1 MLRQYNLKPFLP
13 VYLAEAGYE
22 FEQNSPSISKGTA
35 EILRRQEYWTAL
47 SGSTGQ
53 FYGNRYIW
61 PFAPGWKSHL
71 DTPGSVQLGYLA
83 RLFAG
88 MRWYRLVPDQ
98 SHTIVTAGYGTYTED
113 GNVGSSD
120 YVTTASTQ
128 DGALTVSYLPV
139 GGTLTVDTSHLAP
152 GVKAR
157 WFDPSNGKYGQ
168 ASDSPLANT
177 GLATLTSPGRNA
189 DGALDWVLV
198 LR

>member
-1 MLRQYNLKPFLP
+1 

-22 FEQNSPSISKGTA
+22 FEQNSPSFSKGTP

-61 PFAPGWKSHL
+61 PFAPGWTSHL

-88 MRWYRLVPDQ
+88 MRWHQLVPDQ
-98 SHTIVTAGYGTYTED
+98 SHTAVTGGYRTYTED

-128 DGALTVSYLPV
+128 DGTLTVSYLPV
-139 GGTLTVDTSHLAP
+139 GGTITVDTSRLAP
-152 GVKAR
+152 GSRRAGSTRRTGSTVRSRTRRSRAR
-157 WFDPSNGKYGQ
+157 
-168 ASDSPLANT
+168 ASPHSRLRARMPTERLGADAALKPPPL
-177 GLATLTSPGRNA
+177 
-189 DGALDWVLV
+189 D
-198 LR
+198 